1 MKSLFG
7 VALALLLFGCS
18 HTYSVGL
25 EEGEELSEAVAVRAS
40 REALEKSGLDI
51 SQLEPAPYGNSMS
64 VFARNRLNPNHGYVL
79 WRRYGEKKGY
89 SYSVSIERVG
99 RELICEVSKT
109 K

>member
-64 VFARNRLNPNHGYVL
+64 VFARIGSIRTTDMCSGVATG
-79 WRRYGEKKGY
+79 RR
-89 SYSVSIERVG
+89 RD
-99 RELICEVSKT
+99 T
-109 K
+109 PTP